1 MVMFAVYASH
11 ANIDDPLS
19 ALRLGEQP
27 EPEVREGWVR
37 VKLSHATLNRHDLF
51 TLRGITSHREGIPFP
66 IIMGNDGAGTLDD
79 GTPVVIYPVMG
90 SDGRIIGPRETHK
103 KA

>member
-1 MVMFAVYASH
+1 MVMFAVYALH

-27 EPEVREGWVR
+27 EPDVREGWVR

-51 TLRGITSHREGIPFP
+51 TLRGITSHRE
-66 IIMGNDGAGTLDD
+66 IISPVSIYRGRGGSRPAGTFFA
-79 GTPVVIYPVMG
+79 
-90 SDGRIIGPRETHK
+90 SFWSRIRQRRATSEATGFCS
-103 KA
+103 